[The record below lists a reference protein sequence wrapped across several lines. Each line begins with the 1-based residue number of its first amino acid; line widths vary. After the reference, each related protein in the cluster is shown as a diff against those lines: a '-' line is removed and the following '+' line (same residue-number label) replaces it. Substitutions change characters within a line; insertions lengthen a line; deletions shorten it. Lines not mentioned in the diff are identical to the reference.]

1 MTTCM
6 IKRLRNQWLKISLKK
21 KLGIY
26 AVMLSLVVGL
36 SVICTIVA
44 MNFVVN
50 SFNTILEDNSRCH
63 DFQEAM
69 ELEANAFAGYMR
81 DKSEERRQE
90 YVLACVRTERC
101 LRSLPFNYE
110 EIGSERYARTW
121 NIKNGYENYSLMREN
136 VLEMDSWGEDY
147 ITTLYDV
154 YEMQDYLQSYAR
166 RLVQV
171 TLKEGNGSYL
181 KKLPNIYNI
190 RYVILIFPP

>member
-69 ELEANAFAGYMR
+69 ELEAKADPQPKVSNFT
-81 DKSEERRQE
+81 SET
-90 YVLACVRTERC
+90 VPSSI
-101 LRSLPFNYE
+101 LR
-110 EIGSERYARTW
+110 
-121 NIKNGYENYSLMREN
+121 
-136 VLEMDSWGEDY
+136 
-147 ITTLYDV
+147 
-154 YEMQDYLQSYAR
+154 
-166 RLVQV
+166 
-171 TLKEGNGSYL
+171 
-181 KKLPNIYNI
+181 
-190 RYVILIFPP
+190 